1 MVKVLEMLFFEIGKK
16 TIEIPANIA
25 NAAVI
30 VLISIAL
37 GTYVSFWWDE
47 AQRHLEYSR
56 NDLRR

>member
-1 MVKVLEMLFFEIGKK
+1 MLFFEIGKK